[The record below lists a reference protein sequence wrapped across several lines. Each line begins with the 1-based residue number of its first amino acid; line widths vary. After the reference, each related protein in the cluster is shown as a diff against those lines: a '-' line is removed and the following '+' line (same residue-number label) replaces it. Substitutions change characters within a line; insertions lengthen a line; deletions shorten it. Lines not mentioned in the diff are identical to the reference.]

1 MNIRAYRLLRN
12 NKEQGPFTAE
22 ELIQKNLKPYD
33 LIWID
38 GRSAAW
44 SYPGEIPEFKMYAA
58 LPGEEKINNQPA
70 SPISPS
76 VQAVMAMNNNITE
89 PAIKQKPRYK
99 VSAAWSRIQ
108 TIPKSSYIN
117 VSADELKK
125 MAPQKMAEQKQTA
138 GLQSKSLSWEEAWL
152 DWEQEKT
159 SFTPT
164 AQIIKAA
171 PAPVL
176 QTQAAQKN
184 YTQPVLET
192 KYEQPLEAIKD
203 RYIENILLQ
212 NKKAKKSFSLGKTSE
227 FIVPTI
233 ALLIIFS
240 IGYWL
245 LHNTNATA
253 SALNSSQLKSVQPA
267 AVNNTNEAPAN
278 LNDNTAANTTSLTS
292 NNDKQKIISTS
303 EPVIND
309 QAEERKTAHIIK
321 SVTKQPDNIQA
332 SNKFSATEITLPNS
346 KSAVVKTVNNAAKKL
361 DSSVIN
367 STPKENAHNDASSV
381 NIGDLNAS
389 ENRPVRRRTN
399 ANDAAASDQS
409 SQKNETAAAKH
420 IKPKSSANYITVPE
434 YIEMNNGSAD
444 LKIQNI
450 SDVNLDL
457 VVVDVQY
464 YDASNRFRKGETLY
478 LHNLK
483 AGKNVIV
490 KTPRDMNA
498 LYATSK
504 VSLVSSDAN
513 NVYVIGD
520 N

>member
-44 SYPGEIPEFKMYAA
+44 SYPGEMSEFKMYAV
-58 LPGEEKINNQPA
+58 LPGKENINKQPV

-76 VQAVMAMNNNITE
+76 VQAAMAMNNNITE

-99 VSAAWSRIQ
+99 VSADWSRIQ
-108 TIPKSSYIN
+108 TIPKPSYIN
-117 VSADELKK
+117 ISADEPKK
-125 MAPQKMAEQKQTA
+125 MVSQKMAEQKQTA
-138 GLQSKSLSWEEAWL
+138 GLQSKSLSWEAAWL
-152 DWEQEKT
+152 DWKQEKT
-159 SFTPT
+159 SST
-164 AQIIKAA
+164 ATAEPIKVA

-176 QTQAAQKN
+176 QTQTLHKN
-184 YTQPVLET
+184 KAEPVLEI
-192 KYEQPLEAIKD
+192 KYEEPLDAIKD
-203 RYIENILLQ
+203 RYIQNIILH
-212 NKKAKKSFSLGKTSE
+212 NKKAKKSFSLGKASE

-233 ALLIIFS
+233 ALVIIFS
-240 IGYWL
+240 LGYWL

-253 SALNSSQLKSVQPA
+253 SVLKSSPLKSVQPA
-267 AVNNTNEAPAN
+267 AVNNTNQASSN
-278 LNDNTAANTTSLTS
+278 LNDNTAANTASLTS
-292 NNDKQKIISTS
+292 NSDKQNILAAT
-303 EPVIND
+303 EPIIND
-309 QAEERKTAHIIK
+309 QAEERKTTHTIK
-321 SVTKQPDNIQA
+321 SITKQANYIQT
-332 SNKFSATEITLPNS
+332 SNKFPATEISLPKSTDEKTIDNS
-346 KSAVVKTVNNAAKKL
+346 EKQSNKPVITNASKDNINNDPSSANT
-361 DSSVIN
+361 
-367 STPKENAHNDASSV
+367 
-381 NIGDLNAS
+381 GDLNAS
-389 ENRPVRRRTN
+389 ENRPVLRRTN
-399 ANDAAASDQS
+399 TNDDAASDQS

-420 IKPKSSANYITVPE
+420 ISTKSSANYVTVPE
-434 YIEMNNGSAD
+434 YIEMSNGSAD

-457 VVVDVQY
+457 VVVNVQY
-464 YDASNRFRKGETLY
+464 YDASNRFHKGETLY

-490 KTPRDMNA
+490 KTPKDMNA
-498 LYATSK
+498 QYATSK

>member
-44 SYPGEIPEFKMYAA
+44 SYPGEISEFKMYAP
-58 LPGEEKINNQPA
+58 LPGEEKINKQPA

-76 VQAVMAMNNNITE
+76 VQSVMAMNNNIIE

-108 TIPKSSYIN
+108 TIPKSSYAN
-117 VSADELKK
+117 VSADEVKK
-125 MAPQKMAEQKQTA
+125 MVSQKMAEQKQTA

-152 DWEQEKT
+152 DWEQEKI

-164 AQIIKAA
+164 AQAIKSV
-171 PAPVL
+171 PVL
-176 QTQAAQKN
+176 QKQAVHKN
-184 YTQPVLET
+184 IEPVLET
-192 KYEQPLEAIKD
+192 KYEEPLDTIEH

-212 NKKAKKSFSLGKTSE
+212 NKKAKKNFSFGKASE
-227 FIVPTI
+227 FVVPTI

-253 SALNSSQLKSVQPA
+253 SALNSSPLKSAQPA
-267 AVNNTNEAPAN
+267 AVNNTNEVPAN
-278 LNDNTAANTTSLTS
+278 LSDSTAANTASLSS
-292 NNDKQKIISTS
+292 NNDKQNIISTS
-303 EPVIND
+303 KPVIND
-309 QAEERKTAHIIK
+309 QAEERKIAHIIK
-321 SVTKQPDNIQA
+321 SVTKQSDNTQA
-332 SNKFSATEITLPNS
+332 SNKFPATEIILPNS
-346 KSAVVKTVNNAAKKL
+346 KSTGEKTSDNAAKKL
-361 DSSVIN
+361 DPSANNIIA
-367 STPKENAHNDASSV
+367 KDNAHNDAAPA
-381 NIGDLNAS
+381 NTGDLNAS
-389 ENRPVRRRTN
+389 ENRPVRRRTS
-399 ANDAAASDQS
+399 ANDDAAIDQS
-409 SQKNETAAAKH
+409 SQKNEKAASKH
-420 IKPKSSANYITVPE
+420 FNVKSSANYVTVPE

-464 YDASNRFRKGETLY
+464 YDGSNRFRKGETLY

-490 KTPRDMNA
+490 KTPKDMNA